1 MKLSNHV
8 LLFACALLLTW
19 TVASRAQ
26 QANDATDTS
35 GADTPPP
42 GSTVITSD
50 ELHSDQLSHTSV
62 FDGNVMVVGTSFNLT
77 CDEMKVLF
85 GKDGKVDHII
95 AIGNVVINQ
104 PGRVTHSG
112 QVDYYREDDKF
123 VLTDQPVIV
132 DNKNQISAPK
142 ITIYRTNQTMVTEGK
157 PTKVILVNGGIGS
170 GTSTPP
176 APLPDK

>member
-1 MKLSNHV
+1 MNLLQRASLFTFV
-8 LLFACALLLTW
+8 LLLAW
-19 TVASRAQ
+19 TTSARAQ
-26 QANDATDTS
+26 QAAGD
-35 GADTPPP
+35 ADTPPP

-50 ELHSDQLSHTSV
+50 ELHSDQANHTSV
-62 FDGNVMVVGTSFNLT
+62 FTGNVMVVGTSFNLT

-95 AIGNVVINQ
+95 ASGNVVINQ

-123 VLTDQPVIV
+123 VLTDSPVIV

-142 ITIYRTNQTMVTEGK
+142 ITIYRANQTMLTEGK
-157 PTKVILVNGGIGS
+157 PTKVILINGGIGS
-170 GTSTPP
+170 STPP
-176 APLPDK
+176 APLPDNK